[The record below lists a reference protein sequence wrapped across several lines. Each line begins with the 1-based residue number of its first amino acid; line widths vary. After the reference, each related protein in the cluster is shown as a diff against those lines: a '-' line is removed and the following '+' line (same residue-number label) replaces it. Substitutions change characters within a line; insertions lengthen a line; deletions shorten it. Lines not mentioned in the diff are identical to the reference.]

1 MFGALD
7 SALAATCL
15 TFVSTVA
22 LNSRILDHLGLR
34 QMLAVVRNTHA
45 IGKADLIHNDYQPK
59 IEVGPR
65 TYEVWADGM
74 LLTCKPPAILP
85 VAERY
90 FLS

>member
-1 MFGALD
+1 MLD
-7 SALAATCL
+7 NLSLR
-15 TFVSTVA
+15 
-22 LNSRILDHLGLR
+22 RI
-34 QMLAVVRNTHA
+34 LAVVRNIRT